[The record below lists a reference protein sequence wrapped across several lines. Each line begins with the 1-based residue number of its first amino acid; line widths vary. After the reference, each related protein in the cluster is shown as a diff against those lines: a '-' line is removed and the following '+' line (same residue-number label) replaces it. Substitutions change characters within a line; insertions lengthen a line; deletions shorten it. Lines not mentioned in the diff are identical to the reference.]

1 LIIEGWSTTIPN
13 YNPLDII
20 QNIKRQMVN
29 EPLVSMTPWWRGFR
43 GALVPGSEGRW
54 TAGGVARKIDETTV
68 EITELPIRKWTQD
81 FKKLLEQ
88 MIEEKN
94 GSGVKVSLIK
104 YSTIR
109 VLKNKTGLQRVSRQH
124 AHPFYNHNVAGRVGE
139 SRSTRF

>member
-1 LIIEGWSTTIPN
+1 
-13 YNPLDII
+13 
-20 QNIKRQMVN
+20 MVN